1 VAEDGNLLV
10 YDMEGK
16 SVNSRLVNGKTMS
29 SPVVIGE
36 SFVTALIPGDAL
48 LRSYTADLKEDWWY
62 AEPVESAA
70 LTPTAEV
77 SQETVTETPAK

>member
-1 VAEDGNLLV
+1 
-10 YDMEGK
+10 
-16 SVNSRLVNGKTMS
+16 MS

-36 SFVTALIPGDAL
+36 SFVAGLIPGDAL
-48 LRSYTADLKEDWWY
+48 LRSYTSDLKEDWWY
-62 AEPVESAA
+62 IETVESTA